1 MTEQT
6 WLAIPQDSQFSLAN
20 LPYGVV
26 SYPDSAG
33 PHVVVALGDH
43 VVDLAA
49 VAAFGLLD
57 SVAPDPMSMFGAAT
71 LNPLLAAGRSVW
83 DATRRRLVEL
93 LSDPQFQSQVE
104 PELVPRNEVTHH
116 LPFDVADYVDFYSS
130 ENHAAN
136 VSAIFRPDSPSLPA
150 NWKHLPI
157 GYHGRSGTVV
167 VSGTP
172 IRRPSGQRKPASA
185 SAPLFGPSERLDIEA
200 EVGFVVGSTTS
211 LGEPVGAGAFGDH
224 VFGVVL
230 VNDWS
235 ARDIQAWEYVP
246 LGPFLAKSFA
256 TSISPWVVPLDA
268 LERARVP
275 LPTQDPPVFDYLR
288 DDDSWC
294 LDLSLEV
301 RLNGSV
307 VSRPPFA
314 THYWSPGQQL
324 AHLTVNGASVRTGD
338 LYASGT
344 VTGPERDQRG
354 SLLELSWGGSEP
366 FRLDDGQE
374 RTFLLDGDTVS
385 ISGSAPGP
393 NGCRIGFGS
402 VDGTIVAAEG

>member
-1 MTEQT
+1 M
-6 WLAIPQDSQFSLAN
+6 P
-20 LPYGVV
+20 V
-26 SYPDSAG
+26 
-33 PHVVVALGDH
+33 
-43 VVDLAA
+43 
-49 VAAFGLLD
+49 
-57 SVAPDPMSMFGAAT
+57 FGAAT
-71 LNPLLAAGRSVW
+71 LNPLLARGRPVW
-83 DATRRRLVEL
+83 DATRRRLVDL
-93 LSDPQFQSQVE
+93 LSDPTYQSQVE
-104 PELVPRNEVTHH
+104 PALVPRNEVTHH
-116 LPFDVADYVDFYSS
+116 LPFEVADYVDFYSS

-136 VSAIFRPDSPSLPA
+136 VGAIFRPDAPSLPA
-150 NWKHLPI
+150 NWKYLPI

-172 IRRPSGQRKPASA
+172 ICRPSGQRKPPSA
-185 SAPLFGPSERLDIEA
+185 SEPLFGPSERLDIEA
-200 EVGFVVGSTTS
+200 EVGFVVGSASTM
-211 LGEPVGAGAFGDH
+211 GQPVGAGAFRDH

-268 LERARVP
+268 LEHARVP
-275 LPTQDPPVFDYLR
+275 LPVQNPPVFDYLR

-294 LDLSLEV
+294 LDLSMEV

-324 AHLTVNGASVRTGD
+324 AHLTVNGASLRTGD

-344 VTGPERDQRG
+344 VTGTERDQRG
-354 SLLELSWGGSEP
+354 SFLELSWGGSEP
-366 FRLDDGQE
+366 FRLADGQE

-393 NGCRIGFGS
+393 DGRRIGFGS
-402 VDGTIVAAEG
+402 VDGTIVASES